1 MAEGR
6 NAAADRPSKAGTMSS
21 EWAAVDVLIRD
32 LGATVAAAGDV
43 RGELA
48 RAMADQAIHKAS
60 VAVSQTISDPGN
72 GQLLAAAREA
82 IETAHHVIAALDEQV
97 ARAHA
102 LSVSSVGLRGR
113 ALELVEHARKA
124 RTDRQ

>member
-1 MAEGR
+1 M
-6 NAAADRPSKAGTMSS
+6 
-21 EWAAVDVLIRD
+21 
-32 LGATVAAAGDV
+32 
-43 RGELA
+43 
-48 RAMADQAIHKAS
+48 
-60 VAVSQTISDPGN
+60 AVSQTISDPGN